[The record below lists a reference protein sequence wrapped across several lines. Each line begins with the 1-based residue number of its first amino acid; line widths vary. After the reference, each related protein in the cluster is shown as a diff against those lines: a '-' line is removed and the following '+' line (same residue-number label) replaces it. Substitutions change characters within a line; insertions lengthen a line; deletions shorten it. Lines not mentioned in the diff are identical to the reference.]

1 MPRTFL
7 LLFACLFATTAWA
20 ADDLDPARIAAAAG
34 ELLAIPDRS
43 QGSPGAE
50 RAIEMIETRLRACGL
65 VPVRTRTTISAAVD
79 AGSVLEIAGV
89 QPTRIT
95 LTPHRPNRAATA
107 GTSGRRLSGTLL
119 FAGKGGPQDLVGK
132 AIAGAIVVLDGDSGA
147 AWTQV
152 AQLGAQAVIFRH
164 AARID
169 RMQVTL
175 QGVGVSLDFPRFVA
189 ELDPALDGA
198 AVALTSTVRFEP
210 RTAWTVCAR
219 IAGTGNHREAVLLA
233 AGYESPE
240 AIQGY
245 CPGATRAWNAG
256 LLLETARSLAAEP
269 PVRDVIVAFH
279 GGRSELMRGLRHLS
293 AALTLDR
300 DADGFKADGHLVSL
314 GNEAALQ
321 HWRETAMAKA
331 FAAAAAEAQTP
342 TIARLVELTTQGL
355 TKAPVANVDAAIE
368 ASVAKRRVEDF
379 IALQSGMRADALLVP
394 LDLKR
399 ERIAVRSGMSQA
411 NRDAIARLLPTL
423 GPEIEADKVIYQR
436 YRTVQQ
442 KLAHAKDL
450 DDQEA
455 PIVREL
461 VQAAQPNLERH
472 LAIIARYR
480 DDYASL
486 IQARELLAGATLIHL
501 IGFDLAD
508 GNDRYSSA
516 AKGVMQSWESE
527 LGWLHSALGKLADD
541 LNKQAGHVRIPFER
555 AAHDNQDEVDAWFG
569 GDNYLHE
576 AGIAGLYVSAATIS
590 TVNDARL
597 KVGSPADTAAAFIQD
612 RFLAQVAGL
621 RRFITGYIDGAF
633 LANRKSKSLPSAN
646 PRIEAEVRSI
656 GSKTGNRGYSYPL
669 VFALRHTPSLV
680 GDVRGEETWWGD
692 AFGMCRVAFVPERH
706 PTLLHL
712 QLQVYGF
719 DAQGGIVAVLA
730 DAGQQKSKELVI
742 FNDQATDQ
750 LPLLFECVPS
760 RLFDVFDPRL
770 LSPLEKV
777 TVLSATREA
786 APNYFHVESNR
797 ELALTAVFT
806 EASARLRLTAT
817 QGQVGNRL
825 VITGHAAAVR
835 AGITDAKLQ
844 AKRGLQHG
852 NLSTD
857 TALDG
862 AEDAWHLNEERLAK
876 LRKTGINP
884 ESLITLHSAA
894 QSHLEQAR
902 AAQTARDWPT
912 ARGHAQTAW
921 ALSGRVYPSVLG
933 TANDVV
939 YGLVV
944 MLLFSIPFA
953 WVCERLFLA
962 GNTVMRKVVGFAVFF
977 VATFLF
983 FYFFHPAFALATTPM
998 IIFLAFIIILMSTWV
1013 IGLVYSRFEHEMAQI
1028 RMAGMGMHTADVS
1041 RLGTLFATVALGI
1054 SNMRRRP
1061 MRTTLTAATVVLMTF
1076 ILLTFASFNASVGA
1090 QRIGVDA
1097 APPYSGI
1104 LVRQN
1109 GWAELPEQ
1117 TMPRLANRW
1126 AKDFS
1131 LHAVRWLAPSAKTP
1145 KYPLT
1150 GPAGPSDVGGVVGV
1164 DFDDPTG
1171 IEQALI
1177 RGPVGGD
1184 APRGFGGEGDWLFL
1198 PVEVIARLGVAPGA
1212 AMTLRG
1218 VPVRIGSIDQARLGQ
1233 LSQIGGD
1240 PLTPLSYDAGDKTR
1254 PDESA
1259 RLVQLVGDQ
1268 APAVESS
1275 TAIHL
1280 SPTAVGIA
1288 HINVVERL
1296 GGRLRAVALVP
1307 RDRATDIGDT
1317 AEEIARELACTLRVG
1332 ESGESYLLTSVGRLS
1347 VAGLGAVLIPL
1358 ILGGMI
1364 IFSTML
1370 NSVAERG
1377 KEIFIY
1383 ASLGLAPIH
1392 VAALFLVEA
1401 GIYAVLGG
1409 LGGYMLA
1416 QVIISALGVA
1426 ASFGWGVQP
1435 DLNYSSFTAVITIL
1449 LVMATVLLSALYP
1462 ALVASKAANPGTTDF
1477 KLPDPQGDRLEIAFP
1492 FTVAARDVRGLCA
1505 FLAKYFDAHNEAAAG
1520 SFTAAGSGMQ
1530 AEGDGFAVTAK
1541 VWLAPFDLGISQH
1554 FAMRAVPTDV
1564 RAIFA
1569 VQLTLDLLSGQRA
1582 AWKRTNLAF
1591 LKDLRQQFLVWRTL
1605 SPDTM
1610 DFYRA
1615 EGGDPLARERLAARA
1630 AAPAT
1635 TPPALEGAS

>member
-1 MPRTFL
+1 MVRTVL
-7 LLFACLFATTAWA
+7 LLACLLLTVSA
-20 ADDLDPARIAAAAG
+20 AEDLDPARIGAAAAD
-34 ELLAIPDRS
+34 LLAIPDRS

-50 RAIEMIETRLRACGL
+50 RAVELIEARLRSFGL
-65 VPVRTRTTISAAVD
+65 KPVRTRTTVATAVD
-79 AGSVLEIAGV
+79 VGSTLEIGGPPGAGAI
-89 QPTRIT
+89 RIA

-107 GTSGRRLSGTLL
+107 GTGGKSLAGPLR
-119 FAGKGGPQDLVGK
+119 FVGKGRPQDLVGK
-132 AIAGAIVVLDGDSGA
+132 AIADAIVVLDSDSGA

-152 AQLGAQAVIFRH
+152 AQLGAQAVIFRD
-164 AARID
+164 AGRMD
-169 RMQVTL
+169 RNHLAL
-175 QGVGVSLDFPRFVA
+175 QGSSVSLDFPRFVA

-210 RTAWTVCAR
+210 RTALSVCAR

-240 AIQGY
+240 AIAGL
-245 CPGATRAWNAG
+245 CPGATRAWNAA
-256 LLLETARSLAAEP
+256 LLLETARSFAAEP
-269 PVRDVIVAFH
+269 PTRDIIVIFH
-279 GGRSELMRGLRHLS
+279 GGRGELMRGLRHLA

-300 DADGFKADGHLVSL
+300 DTEGFTPDGQLVRLHDES
-314 GNEAALQ
+314 ALQ
-321 HWRETAMAKA
+321 LWRETAMAKA
-331 FAAAAAEAQTP
+331 FATAAGEPSP
-342 TIARLVELTTQGL
+342 TIDRLFGL
-355 TKAPVANVDAAIE
+355 TAENLTGAPLANVDLLVERTLAE
-368 ASVAKRRVEDF
+368 RRVQEF
-379 IALQSGMRADALLVP
+379 IALQAGMRADALLVP

-399 ERIAVRSGMSQA
+399 ERIQVRAGMSQEEKA
-411 NRDAIARLLPTL
+411 AIATLRPTL
-423 GPEIEADKVIYQR
+423 KPEIDADEAFYQR

-442 KLAHAKDL
+442 KLAHLKPL
-450 DDQEA
+450 DTAESG
-455 PIVREL
+455 IVREL
-461 VQAAQPNLERH
+461 VLAAQPNLERH
-472 LAIIARYR
+472 LAIVGRYR
-480 DDYASL
+480 EDWASL
-486 IQARELLAGATLIHL
+486 MEARKLLDGATPIHL
-501 IGFDLAD
+501 IGVDLAD
-508 GNDRYSSA
+508 GNDRFSSA
-516 AKGVMQSWESE
+516 SKGTLQTWEEE
-527 LGWLHSALGKLADD
+527 LGWLHSALGKLSDD
-541 LNKQAGHVRIPFER
+541 LNKQAGNARVAFER
-555 AAHDNQDEVDAWFG
+555 AAHDSQDEVDAWFG
-569 GDNYLHE
+569 GENYLHE
-576 AGIAGLYVSAATIS
+576 AGIAGLYLPAATIS

-597 KVGSPADTAAAFIQD
+597 KIGSPADTAVAFVQD
-612 RFLAQVAGL
+612 RFLAQVGGL
-621 RRFITGYIDGAF
+621 RRFLAGYIDGAF
-633 LANRKSKSLPSAN
+633 LANRKGKSLTSVN

-669 VFALRHTPSLV
+669 VFTLRQPIGLV
-680 GDVRGEETWWGD
+680 GDVRHEETWWGD

-706 PTLLHL
+706 PSLPHL
-712 QLQVYGF
+712 PVAVYGYAP
-719 DAQGGIVAVLA
+719 DGRIAAVLA
-730 DAGQQKSKELVI
+730 DAGQQGSGKDLYINK
-742 FNDQATDQ
+742 DKTTDL

-760 RLFDVFDPRL
+760 RLFNVFDPRL

-777 TVLSATREA
+777 SVLSAAREA
-786 APNYFHVESNR
+786 APNYFHVESDK

-806 EASARLRLTAT
+806 EASARLRVTAT

-825 VITGHAAAVR
+825 VITGQAAAVR
-835 AGITDAKLQ
+835 AGITDV
-844 AKRGLQHG
+844 KRQHRLGLPLG
-852 NLSTD
+852 TLSTD

-862 AEDAWHLNEERLAK
+862 AEDSWLLNEERLAK

-902 AAQTARDWPT
+902 AAQAAQDWPT

-962 GNTVMRKVVGFAVFF
+962 GSTVMRKVLGFSAFF

-983 FYFFHPAFALATTPM
+983 FYIFHPAFALATTPM
-998 IIFLAFIIILMSTWV
+998 IIFLAFVIILMSTWV

-1076 ILLTFASFNASVGA
+1076 ILLTFASFNPSVGA
-1090 QRIGVDA
+1090 QRIGIDA
-1097 APPYSGI
+1097 APPYNGI
-1104 LVRQN
+1104 LVRQS
-1109 GWAELPEQ
+1109 GWLELPEQ
-1117 TMPRLANRW
+1117 TLPRLAGRW
-1126 AKDFS
+1126 AKDFE
-1131 LHAVRWLAPSAKTP
+1131 LHGVRWLAPTVKFP
-1145 KYPLT
+1145 KYPLS
-1150 GPAGPSDVGGVVGV
+1150 GPAGPSDVAGVLGVG
-1164 DFDDPTG
+1164 FDDPTG

-1177 RGPVGGD
+1177 RGAPASD

-1198 PVEVIARLGVAPGA
+1198 PSEVITRLGVTPGQA
-1212 AMTLRG
+1212 LTLRG
-1218 VPVRIGSIDQARLGQ
+1218 VPVRVGSIDQARLGQ
-1233 LSQIGGD
+1233 LTQLGGD
-1240 PLTPLSYDAGDKTR
+1240 PVTPLSFDIGDKSR
-1254 PDESA
+1254 LDESA
-1259 RLVQLVGDQ
+1259 RLTQLAGDQ
-1268 APAVESS
+1268 PPAAESS
-1275 TAIHL
+1275 SAVHL

-1288 HINVVERL
+1288 HVDLVERL
-1296 GGRLRAVALVP
+1296 GGKLRAVALVP
-1307 RDRATDIGDT
+1307 RERTTDVGES
-1317 AEEIARELACTLRVG
+1317 AEELARELACTLRVG

-1416 QVIISALGVA
+1416 QVIISGLGLA

-1462 ALVASKAANPGTTDF
+1462 ALVASNAANPGTTDF

-1505 FLAKYFDAHNEAAAG
+1505 FLTKYFESHNEAAAG
-1520 SFTAAGSGMQ
+1520 CFTAAEAGMQ
-1530 AEGDGFAVTAK
+1530 AEGDGFVVTAK
-1541 VWLAPFDLGISQH
+1541 VWLSPFDLGISQR

-1605 SPDTM
+1605 SPETM

-1615 EGGDPLARERLAARA
+1615 EGGDDQARVRLAARA
-1630 AAPAT
+1630 AIPVV
-1635 TPPALEGAS
+1635 PESLEGAT